1 MKFSQTR
8 QNGITLVEVLVT
20 LLIFTVGLLGLAGL
34 QLKAL
39 QGASD
44 SIQRSQATWII
55 NDLADRIYANENAT
69 VADYTGA
76 APTCAT
82 LPVPACADMYNAAT
96 NLRVNGASCTATQM
110 AAFDR
115 WEASCKYRETTAY
128 RAVASAS
135 ETRTSGADFLVAHQI
150 GLQALD
156 TNADAIN
163 DSLALSLSWQGKGG
177 ATGSDQQSTQITV
190 RK

>member
-1 MKFSQTR
+1 MKFSPPR
-8 QNGITLVEVLVT
+8 QAGITLVEVLVT

-82 LPVPACADMYNAAT
+82 LPAPACAD
-96 NLRVNGASCTATQM
+96 SCSYQ
-110 AAFDR
+110 
-115 WEASCKYRETTAY
+115 
-128 RAVASAS
+128 
-135 ETRTSGADFLVAHQI
+135 
-150 GLQALD
+150 
-156 TNADAIN
+156 
-163 DSLALSLSWQGKGG
+163 LAW
-177 ATGSDQQSTQITV
+177 
-190 RK
+190 R